1 MKRLIF
7 CLLPLI
13 LLVGCS
19 PIKQIPIEIQEKIIY
34 RDSLVYLTD
43 TITVEVPKMVVKE
56 VLPEIDTSYLET
68 SLASSTA
75 YLDTNKRQL
84 HHTLEQKGKVHV
96 KYDTIVSIQ
105 YVDRF
110 IEKEVPIITE
120 VEKKHIPSWV
130 WWSVIA
136 NVIILCF
143 IAFKIYLK
151 LK

>member
-1 MKRLIF
+1 M
-7 CLLPLI
+7 
-13 LLVGCS
+13 VGCS

-56 VLPEIDTSYLET
+56 ILPEIDTSYLET
-68 SLASSTA
+68 SLASSMA

-120 VEKKHIPSWV
+120 VEKEVAPKWI

-136 NVIILCF
+136 NVIVLCF
-143 IAFKIYLK
+143 IAFRIYIK

>member
-1 MKRLIF
+1 M
-7 CLLPLI
+7 PLI

-56 VLPEIDTSYLET
+56 ILPEIDTSYLET
-68 SLASSTA
+68 SLASSMA

-96 KYDTIVSIQ
+96 KYDTIVSVQ

-120 VEKKHIPSWV
+120 VEKEVAPKWI

-136 NVIILCF
+136 NVIVLCF